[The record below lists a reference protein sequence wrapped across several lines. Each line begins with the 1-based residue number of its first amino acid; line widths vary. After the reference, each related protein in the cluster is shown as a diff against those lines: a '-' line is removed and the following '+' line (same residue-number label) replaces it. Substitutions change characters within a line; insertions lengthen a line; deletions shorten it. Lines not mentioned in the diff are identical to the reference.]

1 MFSMVHLYDVFCRVS
16 YIEIYNETLIDLLNI
31 EKQIKVHET
40 FQGVKVNA
48 TEKVATSPEEVLEV
62 MKEVTLICSIYV

>member
-1 MFSMVHLYDVFCRVS
+1 MYDLFCRVS

-62 MKEVTLICSIYV
+62 MKEVTLIRKLLI